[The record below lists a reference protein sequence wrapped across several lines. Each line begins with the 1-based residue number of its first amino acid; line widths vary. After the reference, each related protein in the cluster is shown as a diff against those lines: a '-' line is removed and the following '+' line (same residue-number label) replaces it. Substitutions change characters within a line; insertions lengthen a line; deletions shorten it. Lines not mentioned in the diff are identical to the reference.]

1 MQNNEISLFDGLNT
15 NLTNQSNN
23 YSIHS
28 NFTHIKYLDISQ
40 IDELDEIKY
49 SFQNSIFGDFIV
61 ASYLNK
67 IVYLAFVDEQNI
79 AFLQFDEYFKK
90 SRKLAQIEESHLL
103 AKELINHASNNN
115 QKLDLLVY
123 STEFQKR
130 VWEQLLQIPLGKTQ
144 TYMQI
149 ANQLNNPKAI
159 RAVATAIGKN
169 PIAYLIPCHRVVQ
182 TNGSLGGYMWG
193 LDRKKKILSW
203 EQAYTL

>member
-1 MQNNEISLFDGLNT
+1 MQNNNISLFDGLI
-15 NLTNQSNN
+15 TNQNIQINN
-23 YSIHS
+23 YSFHS
-28 NFTHIKYLDISQ
+28 NFLNIEYLDISQ
-40 IDELDEIKY
+40 IDKLDEIKY
-49 SFQNSIFGDFIV
+49 SFQNSIFGDFII

-67 IVYLAFVDEQNI
+67 IVYLAFVDEQNF
-79 AFLQFDEYFKK
+79 AFLQFGEYFKK
-90 SRKLAQIEESHLL
+90 SSKLAQIEESHLL
-103 AKELINHASNNN
+103 AKELINHQSTTFH
-115 QKLDLLVY
+115 KLDLLVY

-159 RAVATAIGKN
+159 RAVGTAIGKN

-193 LDRKKKILSW
+193 LERKKKILNW
-203 EQAYTL
+203 EHSLI